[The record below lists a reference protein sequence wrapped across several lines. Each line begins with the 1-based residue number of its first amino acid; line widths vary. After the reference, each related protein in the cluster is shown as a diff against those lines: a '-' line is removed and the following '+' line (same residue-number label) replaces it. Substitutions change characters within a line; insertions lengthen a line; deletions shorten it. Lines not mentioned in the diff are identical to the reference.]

1 MTPKEKS
8 AEVVRILSQI
18 LANANS
24 ATGAADT
31 TVTAAV
37 NRLIAGQGGGSR
49 VIDHGEKRCYVY
61 HSVTDWVLGAPYANC
76 PPSFDSGVYIVMQT
90 DGAGGYLDPR
100 ETSYAAHA
108 LIVYL
113 TRTVKLDGTDAEVN
127 YMSSATYTQ
136 NNGYGTTNFDVDHE
150 TYADYVEMAAE
161 TPGTSTSTTTAVMR
175 RQTDPTGVYHI
186 WEVELP

>member
-1 MTPKEKS
+1 MPELTPEEIIRNTI
-8 AEVVRILSQI
+8 AA
-18 LANANS
+18 ANR
-24 ATGAADT
+24 TTLAADT
-31 TVTAAV
+31 DLTMAV
-37 NRLIAGQGGGSR
+37 KRLRDGYGQSGAR
-49 VIDHGEKRCYVY
+49 VIDHGEKAAHVY
-61 HSVTDWVLGAPYANC
+61 HAITEWVMDPAYADC
-76 PPSFDSGVYIVMQT
+76 PPSFDSGIYIVMQT

-127 YMSSATYTQ
+127 YMTSATYTQ

-150 TYADYVEMAAE
+150 AYADYVEMAAE
-161 TPGTSTSTTTAVMR
+161 TPGTSTSTSATVKR
-175 RQTDPTGVYHI
+175 RQTDPEGTYHI